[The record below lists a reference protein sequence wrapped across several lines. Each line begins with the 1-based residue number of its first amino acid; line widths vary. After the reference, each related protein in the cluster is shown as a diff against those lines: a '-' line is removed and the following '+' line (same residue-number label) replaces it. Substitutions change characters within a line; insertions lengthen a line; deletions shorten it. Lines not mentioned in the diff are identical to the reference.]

1 MPATTVP
8 RTHQELTEFA
18 KEILDNLIEKYQSD
32 GQRFIDDSKP
42 STGII
47 YTCAGTVAL
56 LLLANNFEELDEKN
70 RTQEIVIREFDRV
83 YSYISEKGYDATP
96 LVTEGL
102 TKSLFSTQA
111 DPRYYYMDS
120 VSWVLGL
127 ALHVRMAVRTKRFN
141 VEKEFLDRVF
151 ELAKSTL
158 TIICDSTCP
167 QGGWNFSNGCTAPHL
182 YYSYAVAEALADFG
196 DYVLGETPEIFGE
209 QSNEQAEDKE
219 LIKFLGET
227 LISRV
232 EDSRKRTGEWL
243 KDNFLAD
250 LGSNEINPS
259 PDSKQKQ
266 QVNHLLLYYTYF
278 VIDMLIICKA
288 DEFFE
293 DWGDRINMGIEHG
306 IYLSRIDFDRAY
318 VDKEWF
324 DNPDESSLRLHWDNH
339 ENPSILP
346 KRDVKL
352 EEPGLVPLSVRC
364 NALYAYYIADGE
376 DKKMYDLFTILFNNR
391 NPATGLWDSASYNLM
406 VTERAIEAIVDYHDY
421 LLKFETPV
429 SLGRRVNGQEST
441 VEASF
446 RTLVADAVKDYLKS
460 PDGGATLKAGASPS
474 AISSAATTM
483 DENQLLYMLTS
494 ALAIGEQYLN
504 NGNEDPT
511 LLKSE
516 TFNRFRSRFSDFLI
530 TLFYERLR
538 ATVKD
543 TTKHEKLRLAT
554 SHNGKR
560 LFDQLGPWLSENP
573 RVDLGAVFN
582 YLIHEAVKDLDQQVI
597 DLGKNKPGG
606 GRQ

>member
-1 MPATTVP
+1 MPITTVP

-18 KEILDNLIEKYQSD
+18 KEIFENLIGKYQSD

-42 STGII
+42 STGLI
-47 YTCAGTVAL
+47 YMCAGTVAL
-56 LLLANNFEELDEKN
+56 LLLVNGFDELDEEN
-70 RTQEIVIREFDRV
+70 RTQEIVLREFDKV

-111 DPRYYYMDS
+111 DPRYYYLDS

-127 ALHVRMAVRTKRFN
+127 TLHIRLAVRTKRFK
-141 VEKEFLDRVF
+141 VEKEFLNRVF
-151 ELAKSTL
+151 EFIKSTL
-158 TIICDSTCP
+158 TIICDSMCP

-209 QSNEQAEDKE
+209 PSQEKAKDSE
-219 LIKFLGET
+219 LIEFLGEP

-232 EDSRKRTGEWL
+232 EESRKRTGEWL
-243 KDNFLAD
+243 KDTFLND
-250 LGSNEINPS
+250 LGSNEINPV
-259 PDSKQKQ
+259 PDSKPKQ
-266 QVNHLLLYYTYF
+266 QLNHLLLYYTYF

-293 DWGDRINMGIEHG
+293 DWADKINMGIEHG

-318 VDKEWF
+318 IDKDWF

-339 ENPSILP
+339 EKPSILP

-364 NALYAYYIADGE
+364 NALYAYYIANGE
-376 DKKMYDLFTILFNNR
+376 DKKMYDLFTMLFNNR
-391 NPATGLWDSASYNLM
+391 NLDTGLWDSASYNLM
-406 VTERAIEAIVDYHDY
+406 VTERAIEAIVDYRDY

-429 SLGRRVNGQEST
+429 SMDGHGDRQEST
-441 VEASF
+441 VETAF
-446 RTLVADAVKDYLKS
+446 NTLVANAVEGYLKS
-460 PDGGATLKAGASPS
+460 PEGNAKLKAAAAAGNGL
-474 AISSAATTM
+474 SAAPPI

-516 TFNRFRSRFSDFLI
+516 TFNRFRSRFSDFLV
-530 TLFYERLR
+530 TLFNERLR

-543 TTKHEKLRLAT
+543 TTKHEKLRSAT

-560 LFDQLGPWLSENP
+560 LLDQLGPWLSENP

-582 YLIHEAVKDLDQQVI
+582 YLIHEAVKDLDQQVV
-597 DLGKNKPGG
+597 DVGKNKPS
-606 GRQ
+606 